1 MNNHFAN
8 FVCSP
13 IVSTGSRRAK
23 THRFESPRIAFR
35 SLAILFC
42 VALSFAPT
50 LAEAET
56 ICFLSV
62 LKLRDGGLAEA
73 QTFVINSE
81 TEWQNLWERMF
92 SNTSVKPPLPEIDF
106 TGRTIVAVFQGI
118 QPSGGYEIAIQ
129 EIVETENTLE
139 VVVKAF
145 APGKRCVVPGAV
157 TRPFDIV
164 EIEKTEKEAVFHVK
178 HRVRN
183 CG

>member
-1 MNNHFAN
+1 M
-8 FVCSP
+8 
-13 IVSTGSRRAK
+13 
-23 THRFESPRIAFR
+23 AF
-35 SLAILFC
+35 
-42 VALSFAPT
+42 SFTPT
-50 LAEAET
+50 LAEG

-73 QTFVINSE
+73 QNLVINNES
-81 TEWQNLWERMF
+81 EWQNLWEQMF

-106 TGRTIVAVFQGI
+106 TLRTIVAVFQGV

-145 APGKRCVVPGAV
+145 APGKRRVVPGAV

-164 EIEKTEKEAVFHVK
+164 EIERTGKEAVFHVK